1 MVAEQHLSEL
11 HLYHLL
17 RQSIHGPPIGIN
29 TASDLQTT
37 PNTLRQK
44 YSQTVRSPRV
54 KRLKHPAENK
64 HVIIA
69 GLKYMAI
76 LCLSSLAVLFC
87 LGLDSSYPP
96 TSGAWGSLTI
106 TT

>member
-29 TASDLQTT
+29 TASDLQRPAT
-37 PNTLRQK
+37 PNILRQK

-69 GLKYMAI
+69 GPKDMAI
-76 LCLSSLAVLFC
+76 LCLPSLAVLFL
-87 LGLDSSYPP
+87 LG
-96 TSGAWGSLTI
+96 A
-106 TT
+106 